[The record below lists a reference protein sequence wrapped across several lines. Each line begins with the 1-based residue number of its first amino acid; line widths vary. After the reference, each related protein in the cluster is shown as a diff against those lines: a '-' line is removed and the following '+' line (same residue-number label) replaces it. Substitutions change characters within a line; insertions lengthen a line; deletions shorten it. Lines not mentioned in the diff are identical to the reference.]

1 MVLPIPVG
9 ASIAKERPCTTRAAQ
24 ARCSGQGGAP
34 TWAAKKRAQSA
45 RASSWAKNR
54 ASAPARG
61 LRGVGLAAGA
71 GEPRRE
77 ALAFHLAAAVRAVG
91 SVARRDHGLIL
102 TPRLSAEPLGGL
114 GRLHPP
120 PGRGFG
126 RPFVPLSP
134 SSEAEA

>member
-61 LRGVGLAAGA
+61 GFAGS
-71 GEPRRE
+71 GWQ
-77 ALAFHLAAAVRAVG
+77 RAQA
-91 SVARRDHGLIL
+91 SPAARRS
-102 TPRLSAEPLGGL
+102 LSTS
-114 GRLHPP
+114 PP
-120 PGRGFG
+120 QFG
-126 RPFVPLSP
+126 Q
-134 SSEAEA
+134 